1 MLTSNIS
8 RMQGKTDLQRSKLYG
23 KMGKQIA
30 QAAREGGADP
40 QANDRLRDLMEIAR
54 ATQVPAPTRS
64 SSDSCCRGQLLP
76 SGSKLQLTAFL
87 IRSGVVS
94 RMHLRALTYEGVENS
109 AAFQPRAA
117 VSTCAPNLRR

>member
-40 QANDRLRDLMEIAR
+40 QANDRLRDLMEMAR
-54 ATQVPAPTRS
+54 ATQVPAQPDRPPTAAVA
-64 SSDSCCRGQLLP
+64 DSCC
-76 SGSKLQLTAFL
+76 
-87 IRSGVVS
+87 
-94 RMHLRALTYEGVENS
+94 
-109 AAFQPRAA
+109 PRAA
-117 VSTCAPNLRR
+117 SSS